1 LGEIMPR
8 VSLKGVSKTYGKN
21 VALDSVDLDIDD
33 GEFFCLLGPPG
44 SGRTTVLKLI
54 AGLESPDSGEIL
66 IGDRVV
72 NKLPPHERGVSVM
85 FESLALYPH
94 LNVHGNLAF
103 PLRKLKLSH
112 KEIDEN
118 IREVANLLRIDQLLG
133 RKPAQLSGGERPR
146 VALGRAL
153 VKKPGVLLL
162 DEPLGHLDAKLR
174 LYARV
179 EIKKLQHQLKQT
191 VVMSTLDSLDAI
203 SMADRIALMKD
214 GKIAQF
220 GSPREI
226 YRQPKNVFAASSIGS
241 PPMNLIKCILKEKDG
256 HMCLSVLGFEVD
268 CTKHMARLSDRIGSE
283 VTLGIRPSDV
293 RATKTPPGI
302 ESQVFAVEP
311 MGHEKI
317 VTLKVDE
324 NVILM
329 KTPLHASFAPREN
342 VWIQPDVDRISLF
355 DEAGQSIL

>member
-1 LGEIMPR
+1 MALDD
-8 VSLKGVSKTYGKN
+8 VSLE
-21 VALDSVDLDIDD
+21 IDD
-33 GEFFCLLGPPG
+33 GEFVCLLGPPG
-44 SGRTTVLKLI
+44 SGRTTILKLI

-66 IGDRVV
+66 IGDRIM
-72 NKLPPHERGVSVM
+72 NKLPPQERGVSVM

-103 PLRKLKLSH
+103 PLSKMNMSH
-112 KEIDEN
+112 GEIDEN
-118 IREVANLLRIDQLLG
+118 VREVANLLRIDQLLD
-133 RKPAQLSGGERPR
+133 RRPAQLSGGERQR

-153 VKKPGVLLL
+153 VKKPRVLLL

-179 EIKKLQHQLKQT
+179 EIKKLQKQLKQT
-191 VVMSTLDSLDAI
+191 VVMSTFDSLDAI
-203 SMADRIALMKD
+203 SIADRIALMKE

-220 GSPREI
+220 GTPREI
-226 YRQPKNVFAASSIGS
+226 YHKPKNIFVASSVGS
-241 PPMNLIKCILKEKDG
+241 PPMNLIKCILKEIDR
-256 HMCLSVLGFEVD
+256 HVCLSVLGFEVD

-293 RATKTPPGI
+293 RASKTPPGI

-317 VTLKVDE
+317 VTLKVNE
-324 NVILM
+324 NVILV
-329 KTPLHASFAPREN
+329 KTSLRTSFAPGEN

-355 DEAGQSIL
+355 DEAGQSIV